1 MESQKGPLR
10 RLFFIRGAECVVI
23 NSHFLIPTTYISI
36 SIETMMNNVSRVP
49 IIRTLSLGDLMEI
62 EEDKNED
69 EREAEE
75 EMNIHPP
82 SVYLPSQLEN
92 EKVDLPF

>member
-1 MESQKGPLR
+1 MM
-10 RLFFIRGAECVVI
+10 
-23 NSHFLIPTTYISI
+23 YI
-36 SIETMMNNVSRVP
+36 TRVP
-49 IIRTLSLGDLMEI
+49 VIRTLSLGDLMEV
-62 EEDKNED
+62 EEDRDD
-69 EREAEE
+69 EGRDAEE

>member
-1 MESQKGPLR
+1 
-10 RLFFIRGAECVVI
+10 
-23 NSHFLIPTTYISI
+23 
-36 SIETMMNNVSRVP
+36 MMNNVSRVP